1 MSQHFAPVV
10 GDAHLVDEFL
20 VRAICRRDGVSRADA
35 NLANHCG
42 ECSFMSALA
51 TIPIDDIRCRPDA
64 RPLNNKALGG
74 LTKSI
79 DALGLMA
86 RHLTNGNLAL
96 EPSRIKQPTSRNAL
110 RCTRLSPTSP
120 KITDSHRTS

>member
-1 MSQHFAPVV
+1 
-10 GDAHLVDEFL
+10 
-20 VRAICRRDGVSRADA
+20 
-35 NLANHCG
+35 
-42 ECSFMSALA
+42 MSALA

-96 EPSRIKQPTSRNAL
+96 EPSRIKQPTSRNAPDL
-110 RCTRLSPTSP
+110 ALPGLSPTSP
-120 KITDSHRTS
+120 KITEQPPDILRAPLHSRW